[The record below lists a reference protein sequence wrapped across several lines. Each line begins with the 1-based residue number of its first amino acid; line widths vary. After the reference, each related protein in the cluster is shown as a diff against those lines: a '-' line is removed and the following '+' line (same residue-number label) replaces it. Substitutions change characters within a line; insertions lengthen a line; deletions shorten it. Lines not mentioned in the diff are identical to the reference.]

1 MSNEMKDWLR
11 DNEEE
16 QKAKWMNEVK
26 AHHELAANYNAYE
39 RAVMFTCL
47 YGSQNYGLATDTSDV
62 DTKSYVFPSIRDA
75 AFHRP
80 LLSAEL
86 TAQDGSHV
94 EMKDYRDMFANIR
107 KQSMNFLETLF
118 TPYVVVDEN
127 WQKLYNC
134 LHEKREELARLDVNR
149 GAMATFGHMCN
160 MYKRYLRDENPKQAA
175 HLMRLHDVL
184 QRYAL
189 TDEPYEDLLF
199 KPNSLDYLRIV
210 REGKVSPQELKE
222 MCETFIARGEYIV
235 KEMPKHEVN
244 KNTLEWLELAE
255 LMSFDEGMRLYYFR
269 V

>member
-11 DNEEE
+11 ENEEE
-16 QKAKWMNEVK
+16 QKAKWIDEIK
-26 AHHELAANYNAYE
+26 THHKLAAEHNAYE

-47 YGSQNYGLATDTSDV
+47 YGSQNYGLATDASDV
-62 DTKSYVFPSIRDA
+62 DTKSYVFPSIRDVA
-75 AFHRP
+75 YHRP
-80 LLSAEL
+80 LLSKEL
-86 TAQDGSHV
+86 VAPDGSHV

-118 TPYVVVDEN
+118 TPYVVVDKN

-149 GAMATFGHMCN
+149 GAMATFGYMCN
-160 MYKRYLRDENPKQAA
+160 MYKNYLRDENPKQVA

-199 KPNSLDYLRIV
+199 KPNGLDYLRDV
-210 REGKVSPQELKE
+210 REGKVPAEELKKL
-222 MCETFIARGEYIV
+222 GEVLVAQSEQLIKGLPKREPN
-235 KEMPKHEVN
+235 KE
-244 KNTLEWLELAE
+244 TLEWLELIE
-255 LMSFDEGMRLYYFR
+255 LMSFDEGMRLYYFGD
-269 V
+269 

>member
-1 MSNEMKDWLR
+1 MEK
-11 DNEEE
+11 
-16 QKAKWMNEVK
+16 KWMNEVK
-26 AHHELAANYNAYE
+26 THHEMASDHNAYE

-47 YGSQNYGLATDTSDV
+47 YGSQNYGLATETSDV

-80 LLSAEL
+80 LLSKEL
-86 TAQDGSHV
+86 TAPDGSHV

-134 LHEKREELARLDVNR
+134 LHDKREELARLDVNR

-160 MYKRYLRDENPKQAA
+160 MYKRYLRDENPKQVA

-199 KPNSLDYLRIV
+199 KPSGLDYLKEV
-210 REGKVSPQELKE
+210 REGKVPAEDLKKL
-222 MCETFIARGEYIV
+222 GEVLVAQSEQLV
-235 KEMPKHEVN
+235 KSMPKRELN
-244 KNTLEWLELAE
+244 KKTLEWLELVE
-255 LMSFDEGMRLYYFR
+255 LMSFDEGMRLYYFGD
-269 V
+269 

>member
-1 MSNEMKDWLR
+1 MNNEMKDWLR
-11 DNEEE
+11 NTEEE
-16 QKAKWMNEVK
+16 QKIKWMNEVA
-26 AHHELAANYNAYE
+26 AHHEMACDHNAYE

-47 YGSQNYGLATDTSDV
+47 YGSQNYSLATETSDV

-80 LLSAEL
+80 LLSKEL
-86 TAQDGSHV
+86 AAPDGSHV

-118 TPYVVVDEN
+118 TPYVVIDKN

-160 MYKRYLRDENPKQAA
+160 MYKNYLRDENPKQVA
-175 HLMRLHDVL
+175 HIMRLHDVL

-189 TDEPYEDLLF
+189 TDAPYEDLLF
-199 KPNSLDYLRIV
+199 KPNSLDYLRDV
-210 REGKVSPQELKE
+210 REGKVPAEELKKL
-222 MCETFIARGEYIV
+222 GEVLVAQSEQLV
-235 KEMPKHEVN
+235 KGLPKREPN
-244 KNTLEWLELAE
+244 KKTLEWLELIE
-255 LMSFDEGMRLYYFR
+255 LMSFDEGMRLYYFG
-269 V
+269 